1 MGFGV
6 LDIFGI
12 LVVNFG
18 VKGGFIVGV
27 VFKGNKIGIL
37 SFEVVNIIV
46 KGCNLK

>member
-18 VKGGFIVGV
+18 VKEGFGVGV
-27 VFKGNKIGIL
+27 ILKGIKIGIL
-37 SFEVVNIIV
+37 GFEVVNMIV
-46 KGCNLK
+46 KGCSLK